1 VFLKSATIQS
11 LQLYAYVCRTLNV
24 MTLDISEK
32 LDLLLENFKAARFA
46 ETYIVFIYWNIN
58 VN

>member
-46 ETYIVFIYWNIN
+46 ETYIVFIY
-58 VN
+58 